1 LNLNEEKYLIEIM
14 DKMEKIQYG
23 WIDINNEIHINT
35 IKDLQKLYRL
45 ADIKEIIENKIG
57 ICFDQVELER
67 FYFQDRF
74 QVQSYAITSTH
85 MIHTFLALQSDN
97 DYIYF
102 EHSSAKSKGIYYFNN
117 MNQLLEF
124 AIEQYMFRHKIKKT
138 SNVKLIP
145 YNKLEKRT
153 TFNEILN
160 ILKEND
166 LKHI

>member
-1 LNLNEEKYLIEIM
+1 MNSNEEKYIIEIM
-14 DKMEKIQYG
+14 EKMEKIQYG

-85 MIHTFLALQSDN
+85 MIHTFLTLQSDN

-102 EHSSAKSKGIYYFNN
+102 EHSSAKSKGIYYFNS
-117 MNQLLEF
+117 MDQLLEF
-124 AIEQYMFRHKIKKT
+124 AIEQYMIRHKIKKT